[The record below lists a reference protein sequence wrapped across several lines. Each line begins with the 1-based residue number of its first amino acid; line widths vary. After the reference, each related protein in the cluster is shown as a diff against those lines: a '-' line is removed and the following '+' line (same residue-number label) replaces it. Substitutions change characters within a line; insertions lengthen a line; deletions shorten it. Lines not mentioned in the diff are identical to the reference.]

1 MEYLIGIK
9 LGAMLVLAK
18 KKGSYFIFTYICV
31 GGIHSLKKEAWL
43 MNFKISGAYHRRL
56 LIRIVF

>member
-1 MEYLIGIK
+1 VEYLIGIK

-31 GGIHSLKKEAWL
+31 GGIHS
-43 MNFKISGAYHRRL
+43 F
-56 LIRIVF
+56 